1 MVEKNE
7 GKVFSGGM
15 NKVSVNDCSSS
26 EKLVSWLF
34 ETKAIR
40 VCPKDRP
47 FWYTSGTI
55 GPYYINTHFL
65 YGSEEKA
72 NSLLK
77 MIDEVKNDKTGC
89 PQKILEAVM
98 ENYNNT
104 EIYRALID
112 ELYCFIMEKLDL
124 TEIDCISGG
133 ERRDWFFSL
142 IIAKM
147 LKKPHLTIYKDQSVV
162 ISDGNGTRMI
172 DDANGMKILHIA
184 DLITE
189 ASSYERAW
197 IPAIRNIK
205 GEMKWSVSIV
215 DRNQG
220 GAQLLEKYSIKSY
233 SMIHVDANLFDI
245 ALIKGLIDL
254 DQHDMLLRYID
265 NPRESMRQFLLE
277 HPEFLENSLA
287 ADERTSQRA
296 KLCLE
301 KDVYGLNLI

>member
-1 MVEKNE
+1 MMS
-7 GKVFSGGM
+7 SGR
-15 NKVSVNDCSSS
+15 NSN

-34 ETKAIR
+34 ETNAVR
-40 VCPKDRP
+40 VCPKDEP

-77 MIDEVKNDKTGC
+77 IIDEVKDDKIGC
-89 PQKILEAVM
+89 PQKILELVT

-104 EIYRALID
+104 AVYKALID
-112 ELYCFIMEKLDL
+112 ELCAFLLEKFDMN
-124 TEIDCISGG
+124 EVDCISGG

-142 IIAKM
+142 ITAKM
-147 LKKPHLTIYKDQSVV
+147 LKKPHLTIYKDLSAV
-162 ISDGNGTRMI
+162 ISDENGTRFI
-172 DDANGMKILHIA
+172 DNLNGMKVLHIA

-197 IPAIRNIK
+197 IPAIKNLN

-220 GAQLLEKYSIKSY
+220 GAQLLERNGVKPH
-233 SMIHVDANLFDI
+233 SMIYVDYNLFDT
-245 ALIKGLIDL
+245 ALIMGLIDL

-265 NPRESMRQFLLE
+265 NPKESMRQFLID

-296 KLCLE
+296 KLCIE
-301 KDVYGLNLI
+301 KDVYQLR

>member
-1 MVEKNE
+1 MS
-7 GKVFSGGM
+7 SGR
-15 NKVSVNDCSSS
+15 NSD

-34 ETKAIR
+34 ETNAVR
-40 VCPKDRP
+40 VCPKDKP

-72 NSLLK
+72 NGLLK
-77 MIDEVKNDKTGC
+77 IIDEVKYDKLAC
-89 PQKILEAVM
+89 PQRVLEHVT

-104 EIYRALID
+104 EVYKALID
-112 ELYCFIMEKLDL
+112 ELCCFIMEKFDL
-124 TEIDCISGG
+124 SEVDCISGG

-142 IIAKM
+142 ITAKM
-147 LKKPHLTIYKDQSVV
+147 LAKPHLTIYKDQSAV
-162 ISDGNGTRMI
+162 ISDENGTREI
-172 DDANGMKILHIA
+172 DNVNGMKILHIA
-184 DLITE
+184 DLVTE

-197 IPAIRNIK
+197 IPAVRNIN

-220 GAQLLEKYSIKSY
+220 GAQLLERNGVKSC
-233 SMIHVDANLFDI
+233 SMIHVDYNLFDT
-245 ALIKGLIDL
+245 ALTMGLIDL

-265 NPRESMRQFLLE
+265 NPRESMRQFLVE

-287 ADERTSQRA
+287 ADERTRERA
-296 KLCLE
+296 KLCIE
-301 KDVYGLNLI
+301 KDVYKLKG

>member
-1 MVEKNE
+1 
-7 GKVFSGGM
+7 M
-15 NKVSVNDCSSS
+15 NKVMSSNKNS
-26 EKLVSWLF
+26 NEKLVSWLF
-34 ETKAIR
+34 ETNAVR
-40 VCPKDRP
+40 VCPKNKP

-77 MIDEVKNDKTGC
+77 TIDEVKYDKIGC
-89 PQKILEAVM
+89 PQKILELVT

-104 EIYRALID
+104 AVYKALID
-112 ELYCFIMEKLDL
+112 ELCAFLLEKFDMN
-124 TEIDCISGG
+124 EVDCISGG

-142 IIAKM
+142 ITAKM
-147 LKKPHLTIYKDQSVV
+147 LSKPHLTIYKDQSAV
-162 ISDGNGTRMI
+162 ISDGDGTRLTGNL
-172 DDANGMKILHIA
+172 NGMKVLHIA

-197 IPAIRNIK
+197 IPAVRNLN

-220 GAQLLEKYSIKSY
+220 GAQLLERNGVEPY
-233 SMIHVDANLFDI
+233 SMIYVDYNLFDT
-245 ALIKGLIDL
+245 ALIMGLIDL

-265 NPRESMRQFLLE
+265 NPRESMRQFLIE
-277 HPEFLENSLA
+277 HPEFLEDSLA

-296 KLCLE
+296 RLCIE
-301 KDVYGLNLI
+301 KDVYQLKG